1 MYKKPFGY
9 RVIHQNSLT
18 SCPGPKKKEQVVK
31 ETSFKFIGK
40 KIMKYTVILIIVY
53 TKIVVITS

>member
-1 MYKKPFGY
+1 MYKKTFGY

-40 KIMKYTVILIIVY
+40 KNYEIYCYFNHSIYKNSSNY
-53 TKIVVITS
+53 